1 MARLYSARPAGTQ
14 GSGADTIPGRNASTS
29 SGSPTTAAAS
39 PRPPAPAAW
48 PACAATPNLTGG
60 TFQLTTPDGG
70 STRLIWTARTP

>member
-39 PRPPAPAAW
+39 PHPPARSGGLSSMRRHAELNGRNLPAHH
-48 PACAATPNLTGG
+48 P
-60 TFQLTTPDGG
+60 
-70 STRLIWTARTP
+70 